1 MYSTIT
7 GRNFCDEEVPKG
19 KSPQTF
25 YYEQMFKEIST
36 RKCMEQ
42 IRKRFRPSSNPDLDV
57 ADHSARHN
65 IVQNIY
71 EWSVYQDKIKIRW
84 TRKLQMSLLWASK
97 LG

>member
-42 IRKRFRPSSNPDLDV
+42 IRKRIRLSSNPDLDV
-57 ADHSARHN
+57 SDLPDK
-65 IVQNIY
+65 VKKQNG
-71 EWSVYQDKIKIRW
+71 
-84 TRKLQMSLLWASK
+84 KLITQHVII
-97 LG
+97 